1 MNCTSVRDAL
11 PEFALGVAGEDD
23 TSTIEFHVET
33 CAACRKEA
41 IDLQRAA
48 AAFAYALA
56 PIETPEPDLEDR
68 VVGAVRRVAR
78 PSSRSHG
85 RGRRSGVFLLAAAI
99 VVATIGVG
107 SVFAGRQ
114 AQIAAQAERDAL
126 TQVQQLQRFGVTVS
140 DLDGETK
147 VFTGLLAARSGPGT
161 GAALTLVSPAAED
174 RLVVIVNDVGDRSLP
189 LSISVSDT
197 KGHRFN
203 VGEITHLDTAGGA
216 TFADIVGSPLDGFVD
231 VAVRDAKGHIALR
244 GTLEAETTVA
254 SPTP

>member
-1 MNCTSVRDAL
+1 MNCTAVRDAL
-11 PEFALGVAGEDD
+11 PEFALGVAAEDD
-23 TSTIEFHVET
+23 TSTIELHVET

-56 PIETPEPDLEDR
+56 PIETPEPELEDR
-68 VVGAVRRVAR
+68 VVDAVRRLAR
-78 PSSRSHG
+78 PWSRSHG

-99 VVATIGVG
+99 VVASIGVG
-107 SVFAGRQ
+107 SVVAGHE
-114 AQIAAQAERDAL
+114 AQKAAQAERDAL
-126 TQVQQLQRFGVTVS
+126 TQVLSLQQFGVAVS
-140 DLDGETK
+140 ELDPGTK
-147 VFTGLLAARSGPGT
+147 VFTGLLAARSGRGT
-161 GAALTLVSPAAED
+161 GAALTLVSPEVED

-197 KGHRFN
+197 KGHRFE
-203 VGEITHLDTAGGA
+203 VGEIERLDTAGGA

-231 VAVRDAKGHIALR
+231 VAVRDVKGHIVLR
-244 GTLEAETTVA
+244 GTLEAETTLT

>member
-1 MNCTSVRDAL
+1 VNCTAVREAL
-11 PEFALGVAGEDD
+11 PEFALGVAPQDD
-23 TSTIEFHVET
+23 TSTIELHVET

-56 PIETPEPDLEDR
+56 PSEDPEPELEDR
-68 VVGAVRRVAR
+68 VVDSVRRLAR
-78 PSSRSHG
+78 PWSRSRG
-85 RGRRSGVFLLAAAI
+85 RGRRSGVVLLAAAI
-99 VVATIGVG
+99 VVASIGVG
-107 SVFAGRQ
+107 SVIAGRE
-114 AQIAAQAERDAL
+114 AQKAAQAERDAL
-126 TQVQQLQRFGVTVS
+126 SQVQQLQRFGVTVS
-140 DLDGETK
+140 DLDPSTK
-147 VFTGLLAARSGPGT
+147 VFTGLLAARTGAGT
-161 GAALTLVSPAAED
+161 GAALTLVSPAVED

-203 VGEITHLDTAGGA
+203 VGEIPRLDTAGGA
-216 TFADIVGSPLDGFVD
+216 TFADIVGSPLDGFLD
-231 VAVRDAKGHIALR
+231 VAVRDAKGHIVLR